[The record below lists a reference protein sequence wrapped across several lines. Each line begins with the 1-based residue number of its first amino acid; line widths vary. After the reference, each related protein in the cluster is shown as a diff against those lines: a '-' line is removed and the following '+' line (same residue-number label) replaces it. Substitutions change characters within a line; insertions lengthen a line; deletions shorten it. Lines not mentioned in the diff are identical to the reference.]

1 MRRRWL
7 APAPRNR
14 ILRAMSRPTAP
25 NLPSRSAPTTRI
37 LLVLALVGTFAGA
50 CASEEDRAAKARIF
64 SPEEPLR
71 HVVLAGE
78 TIDVSRAAA
87 DRQGWERIV
96 GMTRLESLERIG
108 PHRGEGEVRFTW
120 SKGRR
125 RVALTEEYR
134 FAIDAAGD
142 FRAQIMNDEDEGLEF
157 VWADGQAFARSRYGQ
172 FRPRRIDRAQ
182 QDRWRDEGSGALRS
196 VVGLFDGRLQ
206 VKAAGEI
213 EVGGRRAIRFTPSI
227 GAAPSTKTQRKLPP
241 PVYGLARV
249 EGESELQPGPDL
261 DTGRRLEFDARK
273 EPVRVDGEILV
284 DRDTAVVLAAKLD
297 AQFRV
302 PGATEEEAAELHL
315 VLDWK
320 VNPDRAVTVGRPEK
334 AEPSR
339 TVHAVNDP
347 LWFLDGDSPV
357 KKPAPA
363 AEPPD
368 EATDD

>member
-1 MRRRWL
+1 MF
-7 APAPRNR
+7 A
-14 ILRAMSRPTAP
+14 STAP
-25 NLPSRSAPTTRI
+25 NLPSSSAAAGRI
-37 LLVLALVGTFAGA
+37 LSVLALVGTLAGA

-64 SPEEPLR
+64 SPEEPQR

-78 TIDVSRAAA
+78 KIDVLRAAD
-87 DRQGWERIV
+87 DRLVWDRIV
-96 GMTRLESLERIG
+96 GMERLEALERMG
-108 PHRGEGEVRFTW
+108 PHSAEGEVRFTW
-120 SKGRR
+120 SHGRR
-125 RVALTEEYR
+125 RVGLSEEYR

-182 QDRWRDEGSGALRS
+182 QDRWREEGSGALRS
-196 VVGLFDGRLQ
+196 VVSLFDGRLQ
-206 VKAAGEI
+206 VKPAGEVD
-213 EVGGRRAIRFTPSI
+213 VGGRRAVRFTPSI
-227 GAAPSTKTQRKLPP
+227 GKAPAAKSERKLPP

-249 EGESELQPGPDL
+249 DGESELQPGPDP

-273 EPVRVDGEILV
+273 EPVRVEGEILV

-297 AQFRV
+297 SQFRV
-302 PGATEEEAAELHL
+302 PGATDEEAAELHL
-315 VLDWK
+315 VLNWK
-320 VNPDRAVTVGRPEK
+320 VKPDQAVTVGRPEQ

-357 KKPAPA
+357 KKPASA
-363 AEPPD
+363 AEEPSG
-368 EATDD
+368 EATNDATDE